1 MPDAKRR
8 SGKDAMQAAP
18 SVAAEPTVVP
28 AGRRGHQPTHPGA
41 VLREDVL
48 PALGLPVLRAAEA
61 LGVSRQALHA
71 ILAERAGVTP
81 EMAVR
86 LAKLCGNG
94 PGLWLRMQQARDLW
108 QAEQALA
115 ETIAVI
121 PTLRVPAASA
131 SPGSLGRWPRRSKE
145 C

>member
-1 MPDAKRR
+1 MPDPKCPPRANPADATE
-8 SGKDAMQAAP
+8 KDAVQ
-18 SVAAEPTVVP
+18 PTVA

-41 VLREDVL
+41 MLREDVL

-86 LAKLCGNG
+86 LGKLCGNG
-94 PGLWLRMQQARDLW
+94 PGLWLRMQQAHDLW
-108 QAEQALA
+108 RAEQAMA
-115 ETIAVI
+115 EVVAAI
-121 PTLRVPAASA
+121 PTLRAPVA
-131 SPGSLGRWPRRSKE
+131 
-145 C
+145 